1 MTGQD
6 YHVIKGAHVQNSN
19 KAVIVLEE
27 SVGTKMN
34 LFRLAGDLSHLLA
47 IVILLVKIW
56 RTRSCAGER
65 RSCIL
70 CLLTVVLISP

>member
-1 MTGQD
+1 
-6 YHVIKGAHVQNSN
+6 
-19 KAVIVLEE
+19 
-27 SVGTKMN
+27 MN

-70 CLLTVVLISP
+70 CLLTVVLTNP